1 MKKYRICNF
10 RAKYVL
16 LLRAGSICVA
26 AVCINNYFFNA
37 DFAFIFITDTCYT
50 NPADTN
56 DTHLQIVLIIADAP
70 EC

>member
-1 MKKYRICNF
+1 M
-10 RAKYVL
+10 
-16 LLRAGSICVA
+16 A
-26 AVCINNYFFNA
+26 AVCLNTYFFNA
-37 DFAFIFITDTCYT
+37 DFAFLFISGTCYT